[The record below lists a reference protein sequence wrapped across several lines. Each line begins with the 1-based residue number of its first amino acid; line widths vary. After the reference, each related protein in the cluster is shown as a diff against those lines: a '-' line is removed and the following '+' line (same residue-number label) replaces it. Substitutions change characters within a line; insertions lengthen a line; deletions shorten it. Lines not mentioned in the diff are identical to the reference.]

1 MMARALE
8 IIFSLVSLLAFLLIL
23 ISPFVVSR
31 KFKSKNYFELLFITI
46 LTTFIF
52 SLFFTYWSEVLSD
65 KLIYTI
71 FGFNEDGMSDLER
84 LQNVSLVNRQT
95 IAYIYEHSFG
105 IGWPLQ
111 LIMLYIFMVLPYS
124 LIICT
129 IIYNKRKKHSP

>member
-84 LQNVSLVNRQT
+84 LQNVSLANRQT

>member
-84 LQNVSLVNRQT
+84 LQNVSLANRQT
-95 IAYIYEHSFG
+95 IANIYEHSFG